1 MNLKLAIPVVLILAA
16 TLVWT
21 FAAPYVVHWKARR
34 AAMRRRLTQGRR
46 K

>member
-34 AAMRRRLTQGRR
+34 AATRRRLTQGRR